1 MGLIEVKNFIINS
14 PIGYRVNTLFRKW
27 FILPR
32 LRLRLKTSDITIICN
47 NCNGGFIYHD
57 LNLEFKSPTI
67 NMYFIHDHFFYF
79 CENLEDYLKE
89 SLVLCENPTNQT
101 NIDYPICNI
110 GDGVKLPKLELHFLH
125 YKSFKEANDS
135 WERRKKRI
143 QFNKIFIIW
152 TFFDKTDES
161 WLRRFDKIP
170 QKNKIAFCERSFPH
184 YKSAYYIK
192 GYENTGLGVLSRFDG
207 LSGHRIYDNFDFVN
221 WFNSSLDDNNS

>member
-27 FILPR
+27 FILSR
-32 LRLRLKTSDITIICN
+32 LRKRLKASDITILCN

-79 CENLEDYLKE
+79 CENLESYLKE
-89 SLVLCENPTNQT
+89 SLVLCENPINKSDL
-101 NIDYPICNI
+101 DYPICNI
-110 GDGVKLPKLELHFLH
+110 GDGIKLPKLELHFLH
-125 YKSFKEANDS
+125 YKSFMEANDS

-143 QFNKIFIIW
+143 NFDKIFIIW

-170 QKNKIAFCERSFPH
+170 QKNKIAFCESPFPQ
-184 YKSAYYIK
+184 YKSCYYIK
-192 GYENTGLGVLSRFDG
+192 GYEGIGLGVLSRFDG
-207 LSGHRIYDNFDFVN
+207 LSGHRIYDNFDFVS
-221 WFNSSLDDNNS
+221 WFNSSL